1 MIDPKATVYQ
11 SLAGL
16 YYNINKLR
24 ESYNMFKKGLE
35 MEPNNTNI
43 LCSFVRL
50 YTVITNY

>member
-1 MIDPKATVYQ
+1 MIDPKAAVYQ

-16 YYNINKLR
+16 YYNTNKLR

-35 MEPNNTNI
+35 MEPNSTNI

-50 YTVITNY
+50 YTIITN